1 MRHVPSLQ
9 ENLQPDGVEASSSA
23 VHTQDVGVN
32 TDDDELGR
40 LTHRVLELE
49 RAVDELKASKKK
61 VAFRLES
68 IAGDDTKVAFY
79 TGFLSYAHLKAFY
92 DFSGPAATKLQ
103 HSSRY

>member
-1 MRHVPSLQ
+1 MRHVPSVQ

-32 TDDDELGR
+32 TDDYELGR

-61 VAFRLES
+61 SLF
-68 IAGDDTKVAFY
+68 G
-79 TGFLSYAHLKAFY
+79 LKA
-92 DFSGPAATKLQ
+92 
-103 HSSRY
+103 